1 MNKKTIKVNLGS
13 IMVGGSRHP
22 PTRALETP
30 YAPMWRETWFY
41 EQLLF
46 VFLLAIA
53 GCASWQL
60 LASKGPVS
68 TRDAFLLVLSLFGQF
83 IAQKARSASARQT
96 ALAKRASFVAPE
108 VRCAS
113 KIKRWTT
120 LGQVL
125 GSFMGVATAPS
136 WAHVP
141 LVIWSVFAYDL
152 WRGYREARKDRK
164 PEFVI
169 GGF

>member
-1 MNKKTIKVNLGS
+1 MNTN
-13 IMVGGSRHP
+13 
-22 PTRALETP
+22 LETP
-30 YAPMWRETWFY
+30 EAPMWRETWFW
-41 EQLLF
+41 EQVVF
-46 VFLLAIA
+46 GFLLGLA
-53 GCASWQL
+53 GWSSLVL
-60 LASKGPVS
+60 LQSKGPIT
-68 TRDAFLLVLSLFGQF
+68 TRDAFLLVLSLLLQF
-83 IAQKARSASARQT
+83 TAQKARSAAARQT
-96 ALAKRASFVAPE
+96 ALAKRAKFVAPE

-125 GSFMGVATAPS
+125 GSFMGVATSPS

-152 WRGYREARKDRK
+152 WRSYREARKDRK